1 MAFFK
6 TRKSGDEPAATP
18 IQPDSIEVIR
28 RRARHR
34 LIGSAALV
42 LVGVIGFPLLFDQ
55 QPRPVALDVAI
66 DIPERA
72 KPPAVAAPAPAAE
85 PIIEEKEAPSPVL
98 AASSASKTIADA
110 APPKALPVSPAP
122 AKPAPAPAPVIDESA
137 KPKALL
143 EGREPPAASAPASA
157 PATATAT
164 ATASAAAAAGRYVV
178 QVGAYAEAARA
189 QEVRGKLERAGLKT
203 YTHVAESKEG
213 RRIRVR
219 VGPFVDKAEATKAA
233 ARIKQLDLPAAILT
247 L

>member
-1 MAFFK
+1 
-6 TRKSGDEPAATP
+6 
-18 IQPDSIEVIR
+18 V
-28 RRARHR
+28 
-34 LIGSAALV
+34 V
-42 LVGVIGFPLLFDQ
+42 
-55 QPRPVALDVAI
+55 
-66 DIPERA
+66 
-72 KPPAVAAPAPAAE
+72 
-85 PIIEEKEAPSPVL
+85 
-98 AASSASKTIADA
+98 
-110 APPKALPVSPAP
+110 
-122 AKPAPAPAPVIDESA
+122 DESA

-143 EGREPPAASAPASA
+143 EGREPPAAGSASAPAS
-157 PATATAT
+157 

-219 VGPFVDKAEATKAA
+219 VGPFADKAEATKAA

>member
-122 AKPAPAPAPVIDESA
+122 AKLVPVPAPVIDESA

-164 ATASAAAAAGRYVV
+164 ASAAVAAGRYVV

>member
-28 RRARHR
+28 RRAKHR

-42 LVGVIGFPLLFDQ
+42 LIGVIGFPILFDH
-55 QPRPVALDVAI
+55 QPRPVSVDIPI

-72 KPPAVAAPAPAAE
+72 RAPAVALPVPAAA
-85 PIIEEKEAPSPVL
+85 PILEEKEVPAPVL
-98 AASSASKTIADA
+98 AASSASKTIAESVPA
-110 APPKALPVSPAP
+110 KAVTASPVSPAP
-122 AKPAPAPAPVIDESA
+122 ASSGTPAPVAVVDEA
-137 KPKALL
+137 ARAKALL
-143 EGREPPAASAPASA
+143 EGREPPAVSAQASASAS
-157 PATATAT
+157 
-164 ATASAAAAAGRYVV
+164 ASAAAAAGRYVV
-178 QVGAYAEAARA
+178 QVGAYAEAGRA

-203 YTHVAESKEG
+203 YTQVAESKEG

-219 VGPFVDKAEATKAA
+219 VGPFADKAEATKAA
-233 ARIKQLDLPAAILT
+233 ATIKQLELPAAILT